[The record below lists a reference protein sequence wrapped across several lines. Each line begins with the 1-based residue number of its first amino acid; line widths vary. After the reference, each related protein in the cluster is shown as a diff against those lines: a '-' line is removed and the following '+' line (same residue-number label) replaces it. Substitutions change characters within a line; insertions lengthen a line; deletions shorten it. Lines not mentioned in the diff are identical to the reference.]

1 MSRKVIKVKDVM
13 RERHLE
19 LDGMATVR
27 EALDLMK
34 EHDARIVIVNKRTE
48 DDAFGIVLLSDIVK
62 KVLAKDRAPSRVN
75 IYEIMSKPIIPV
87 DPDLDVRYCARLFDR
102 FDFSIAPVISE
113 GEVVG
118 IVSYSELVFQGLNEL
133 IE

>member
-34 EHDARIVIVNKRTE
+34 EHDARMVIVNKRTE
-48 DDAFGIVLLSDIVK
+48 NDAFGIVLLSDIVK

-102 FDFSIAPVISE
+102 FDFSIAPVISG
-113 GEVVG
+113 GEIVG

>member
-34 EHDARIVIVNKRTE
+34 EHDARMVIVNKRTE
-48 DDAFGIVLLSDIVK
+48 NDAFGIVLLSDIVK

-102 FDFSIAPVISE
+102 FDFSIAPVIS
-113 GEVVG
+113 GDEVVG